1 MQNIKKYR
9 AFLFLL
15 SGVCT
20 LLHTKTNDI
29 ILGQTAALSGN
40 LGLYGRTIKNGI
52 NAYFEYINNSG
63 GINGKKIYLESLDD
77 KGDPEQAINNIK
89 ILQKKGID
97 IFIGCTGVRSI
108 ERMLPLIQEKK
119 IAMLFPWAG
128 DEKFRNPQLIFMI
141 NGLGYLKPQLEAI
154 VTELTQKRKIN
165 RIAIFHAD
173 DDFSTQATQDLM
185 VLLKKEKITP
195 LVTTSYNR
203 LTVDITQAAQKI
215 IETNPKIVISLGTS
229 MPTVDL
235 INYLWSHGYY
245 GINFIG
251 IDSTLFVNSI
261 LKSRNT
267 PFTFTSA
274 VPDPTSSQIPLAQE
288 YRKQL
293 DRFAPEESYNILSFS
308 YFLSAAIIVKA
319 IKECSDHISK
329 ENVITAIEQFKNT
342 SCDGISLSFDPS
354 TRHIF
359 GTEISIIKG

>member
-1 MQNIKKYR
+1 M
-9 AFLFLL
+9 FLL
-15 SGVCT
+15 SSIFT
-20 LLHTKTNDI
+20 TSYAKTNDI
-29 ILGQTAALSGN
+29 IVGQTAALSGN
-40 LGLYGRTIKNGI
+40 LGLYGKTIKNGI

-77 KGDPEQAINNIK
+77 KGEPEQALNNIK
-89 ILQKKGID
+89 TLQNKGIN

-128 DEKFRNPQLIFMI
+128 DEKFRNPQLTNMI
-141 NGLGYLKPQLEAI
+141 NGLGYLKPQLQAI
-154 VTELTQKRKIN
+154 VTELIQKRKIG

-173 DDFSTQATQDLM
+173 DDFSTQAADELT
-185 VLLKKEKITP
+185 VLLKKENITP
-195 LVTTSYNR
+195 LITTSYNR
-203 LTVDITQAAQKI
+203 LTVDITQVAQKI
-215 IETNPKIVISLGTS
+215 IESNPKIVISLGTS

-235 INYLWSHGYY
+235 INYLWAHGYY

-251 IDSTLFVNSI
+251 IDSTLFVNNI
-261 LKSRNT
+261 LKSRNI

-293 DRFAPEESYNILSFS
+293 DLFAPEESYNILSFS

-319 IKECSDHISK
+319 IKECNNQISK
-329 ENVITAIEQFKNT
+329 ENIITAIEQFKNT
-342 SCDGISLSFDPS
+342 SCDGISLSFDS
-354 TRHIF
+354 ATRHIF
-359 GTEISIIKG
+359 GTEILIIKE